1 MKKSYGN
8 SVSSGPFGIGVKT
21 PSGAAYRSLALR
33 EADRPA
39 SCSGL
44 GRPRRDLQRATS
56 SGRRFCQILRVTDG
70 FRDEWLILGFN
81 LCLISHGSPENAPGS
96 IAESV

>member
-21 PSGAAYRSLALR
+21 PSGAAYRSLAPR
-33 EADRPA
+33 QADRPA

-44 GRPRRDLQRATS
+44 GLQREDAQRVTNS
-56 SGRRFCQILRVTDG
+56 RRRLNLRVACRFG
-70 FRDEWLILGFN
+70 NKLLIPRFN
-81 LCLISHGSPENAPGS
+81 LCLTSHGSPENTPGS